1 MKLSIIIVSYNV
13 KHYLHQCIDSLL
25 KAVKDI
31 DAEIC
36 VIDNHSKDGTVDS
49 LKSYGKNIKIIAS
62 PHNNGF
68 AKANNIAIRQ
78 TSGDYV
84 LLLNPDTFVGE
95 NAIKTA
101 LNSWTP
107 MLTRADLACRC

>member
-36 VIDNHSKDGTVDS
+36 VIDNHSRMEQLTL
-49 LKSYGKNIKIIAS
+49 LKAT
-62 PHNNGF
+62 
-68 AKANNIAIRQ
+68 AK
-78 TSGDYV
+78 T
-84 LLLNPDTFVGE
+84 
-95 NAIKTA
+95 
-101 LNSWTP
+101 
-107 MLTRADLACRC
+107 